1 MGSPRDRTRCVTID
15 GRRPEVEVKDE
26 RDLLVKEFGLGDD
39 AAGGDAVDKE
49 ELPIEIE
56 AVKEGWVRS

>member
-1 MGSPRDRTRCVTID
+1 MTID